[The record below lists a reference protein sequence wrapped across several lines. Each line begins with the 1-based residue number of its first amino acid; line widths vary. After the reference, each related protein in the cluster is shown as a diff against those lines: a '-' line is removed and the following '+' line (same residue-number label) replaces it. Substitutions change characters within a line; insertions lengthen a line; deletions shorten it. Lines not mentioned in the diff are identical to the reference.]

1 MMENNNIPKIRF
13 KEFDSMWE
21 GNKISDIV
29 KISAG
34 GDIDKSKLKTNGK
47 YPVIA
52 NGLMNDGI
60 VGFYDDYKIEA
71 PAVTVTGRGDV
82 GHAVARHENFTP
94 IVRLLTLKSDQ
105 IDIDFFENQINSM
118 RILNESTG
126 VPQLTAPQLSNYKGS
141 FPNVE
146 EQSAIGSFF
155 SNLATLISS
164 YQEKISRLEILK
176 KKLLQDMFI

>member
-1 MMENNNIPKIRF
+1 MEKNNIPKIRF
-13 KEFDSMWE
+13 EQFDGIWE
-21 GNKISDIV
+21 ENKIGNIV
-29 KISAG
+29 NISTC
-34 GDIDKSKLKTNGK
+34 GDVDKSKLKQNAK

-52 NGLMNDGI
+52 NDLTNDGV
-60 VGFYDDYKIEA
+60 VGFCDDYKIEA

-82 GHAVARHENFTP
+82 RHAVARHENFTP
-94 IVRLLTLKSDQ
+94 IVRLLTLKTDN

-164 YQEKISRLEILK
+164 YQEKI
-176 KKLLQDMFI
+176 LQDIFI

>member
-1 MMENNNIPKIRF
+1 MENNNIPKIRF

-71 PAVTVTGRGDV
+71 PAVTG
-82 GHAVARHENFTP
+82 
-94 IVRLLTLKSDQ
+94 
-105 IDIDFFENQINSM
+105 
-118 RILNESTG
+118 
-126 VPQLTAPQLSNYKGS
+126 
-141 FPNVE
+141 
-146 EQSAIGSFF
+146 
-155 SNLATLISS
+155 
-164 YQEKISRLEILK
+164 
-176 KKLLQDMFI
+176 